1 MIPSYSVTG
10 SGEPVVLVN
19 SLGTVREMWS
29 PQVEP
34 LSKRFQV
41 VRFDAR
47 GHGPTPSPLGD
58 WTVDDL
64 ADDIVDLLDGLGV
77 ERAHIVGISLG
88 GATAMRLAVR
98 NPDRVDRLVLAS
110 AAPRFGTPEVWRERA
125 ATVLDSGTAAIAEAT
140 MDRWF
145 SRAFQAE
152 RPEVVARFREAFEAC
167 DTGGYVSCC
176 GVLERLD
183 LSEQVDRITAPT
195 LVAGGGDD
203 PSTTAADAEALA
215 ARIPG
220 ARLRTYER
228 ARHLLT
234 AEAAGPFNSN
244 LLEFLEERS

>member
-10 SGEPVVLVN
+10 SGAPVVLVN
-19 SLGTVREMWS
+19 SLGTVREMWG

-47 GHGPTPSPLGD
+47 GHGLTPAPLGE

-64 ADDIVDLLDGLGV
+64 ADDIIDLLDGLGL
-77 ERAHIVGISLG
+77 ERAHIVGVSLG
-88 GATAMRLAVR
+88 GATAMRLAAR
-98 NPDRVDRLVLAS
+98 DPERVHRLVLAS
-110 AAPRFGTPEVWRERA
+110 AAPRFGTPDAWRERA
-125 ATVLDSGTAAIAEAT
+125 ATVLDSGTAAIAGAT

-145 SRAFQAE
+145 SPEFRAE
-152 RPEVVARFREAFEAC
+152 RPEVVAEFRESFEAC
-167 DTGGYVSCC
+167 DARDYAACC

-183 LSEQVDRITAPT
+183 LGDQVERIAAPT
-195 LVAGGGDD
+195 LVAGGADD
-203 PSTTAADAEALA
+203 PSTTAAHAEALA

-220 ARLRTYER
+220 ARLKLYEG

-234 AEAAGPFNSN
+234 AEAAEAFNAD
-244 LLEFLEERS
+244 LVDFLEGRA

>member
-29 PQVEP
+29 PQTEP
-34 LSKRFQV
+34 LSERFQV

-47 GHGPTPSPLGD
+47 GHGPTPAPLGD

-64 ADDIVDLLDGLGV
+64 ADDVVDLLDGLGI
-77 ERAHIVGISLG
+77 ERARIVGISLG

-98 NPDRVDRLVLAS
+98 NPDLVERLVLVS
-110 AAPRFGTPEVWRERA
+110 AAPRFGTPAAWRERA
-125 ATVLDSGTAAIAEAT
+125 ANVLAAGTASIAEAT

-145 SRAFQAE
+145 SPAFRTE
-152 RPEVVARFREAFEAC
+152 HPGVVAEFRRSFEDC
-167 DTGGYVSCC
+167 DDRGYASCC

-183 LSEQVDRITAPT
+183 LSDQVDRITAPT
-195 LVAGGGDD
+195 LVVGGADD
-203 PSTTAADAEALA
+203 PSTTADDARALA
-215 ARIPG
+215 ERIPG
-220 ARLRTYER
+220 AGLRIHDR

-234 AEAAGPFNSN
+234 AEVPEAFNAD
-244 LLEFLEERS
+244 LLDFLEERA